1 MKLLFFINTLNG
13 GGAERV
19 LSNLTNELVKRGHEI
34 TIALNESQIAY
45 ELDPRIRII
54 SAPQHR
60 WYQGHN
66 PFKRIIR
73 NITLNERNRKH
84 TKDVIKMIGPE
95 VIISFMRCNLWP
107 IIRYHKDVPIIHS
120 EHNAY
125 DRRLGLNF
133 FLNRFFLNRFFNKVC
148 VLTPFDQGY
157 ASAKGL
163 KNTVV
168 MPNPNTFLP
177 MSQEEFDMTFDK
189 RENILVCGRISVWRI
204 KGFDLAIK
212 AFAKVAQNFPGVDLD
227 IAGSGDNLSK
237 KYLLN
242 LANKEGVG
250 DRVHFLGQQNNIAN
264 VYKQHKVFL
273 LSSRTEGFP
282 MVVTEAM
289 SLGTPCVS
297 FERLSSSIIVNGID
311 GLLVK
316 DLDVCGLSKAMET
329 ILYDDKLRRTY
340 GLEAIKNI
348 SRFSSSNVATRWEE
362 MIKSVLK

>member
-34 TIALNESQIAY
+34 TIAINERQIAY
-45 ELDPRIRII
+45 ELDSRIRII
-54 SAPQHR
+54 SAPQRR
-60 WYQGHN
+60 WYQGNN

-73 NITLNERNRKH
+73 NIALNKRNRKH
-84 TKDVIKMIGPE
+84 TKRVIQMTGPE
-95 VIISFMRCNLWP
+95 VIISFMRCNLWS
-107 IIRYHKDVPIIHS
+107 IIRYHKNVPIIHS

-133 FLNRFFLNRFFNKVC
+133 YFHRFFVNRFFNKVC
-148 VLTPFDQGY
+148 VLTSFDQGY
-157 ASAKGL
+157 ALAKGL

-177 MSQEEFDMTFDK
+177 ISEEEFDMTFDK
-189 RENILVCGRISVWRI
+189 RKNVLVCGRISAWRI

-212 AFAKVAQNFPGVDLD
+212 AFARVAQNFPGVDLD
-227 IAGSGDNLSK
+227 IAGSGDDHSK
-237 KYLLN
+237 NYLLS
-242 LANKEGVG
+242 LAKKEGVG
-250 DRVHFLGQQNNIAN
+250 NRVHLLGQQKDIEN

-289 SLGTPCVS
+289 SIGTPCVS

-316 DLDVCGLSKAMET
+316 DLDVSGLSKALET
-329 ILYDDKLRRTY
+329 LLYDDKLRRTY

-362 MIKSVLK
+362 MIKSILK